1 MRNTTKLL
9 SILENEG
16 EILVKPFHADREK
29 NVTTV
34 EHGKILSRMNRVL
47 FHYQIG
53 DETNTSMLDS
63 FRNQKITLFDAE
75 TKQKVLELYYNRF
88 PLFCKIFPKQ
98 YIRCLSTVSNGSQSI
113 GSIQQRLT
121 FGKSCYDVYNS
132 QYEHINTLILRKSY
146 FRSKIQHR
154 ISEYEILDRNEIDII
169 GRIYPFS
176 TDLERSQYGQAVAI
190 KLPQDMNVEIKATL
204 VIAVLILKTRLH

>member
-16 EILVKPFHADREK
+16 EILVKPFHA
-29 NVTTV
+29 
-34 EHGKILSRMNRVL
+34 GKIISNRTEC
-47 FHYQIG
+47 

-75 TKQKVLELYYNRF
+75 TKQVNTLLLELYYNRF